1 MGINAIVIDDDK
13 DVQSVFAE
21 LLQINNIDVIGT
33 GYNGKEAVELY
44 RKHKPDVVFMDV
56 MMPEYDGFYG
66 LKNIRDSDPN
76 AIVVLVTGSINVEE
90 KLYKCGA
97 TAILP
102 KPIDMDKIMSIVN
115 KFCIH

>member
-1 MGINAIVIDDDK
+1 MGINAIVIDDNV
-13 DVQSVFAE
+13 DVQRVFVE
-21 LLQINNIDVIGT
+21 LLQINNVDVIGT
-33 GYNGKEAVELY
+33 GHNGKEAVELY
-44 RKHKPDVVFMDV
+44 KKHTPDIVFIDV

-66 LKNIRDSDPN
+66 LKNIREHDPN
-76 AIVVLVTGSINVEE
+76 AIVVLVTGSINVESE
-90 KLYKCGA
+90 LDDCNA